1 MAYEYCTS
9 GAAIIMAGANANST
23 IIANGSALLDIYNN
37 AHSTIN
43 SAIRKDYTTLY
54 STLSSNVKNILTE
67 TASKLMATDIIN
79 YDMSGYTSRAEA
91 QTMLDVLRDAIL
103 RNIAFLRDKKTQTF
117 INDA

>member
-23 IIANGSALLDIYNN
+23 ITTSGAALLGMYNN

-43 SAIRKDYTTLY
+43 TAIRKDYT
-54 STLSSNVKNILTE
+54 SITLSSNVKNILTE